1 MKTWQFLLAH
11 RVLNSGQDET
21 GSRHVDEDHD
31 APVRTTITIPEISE
45 RLGICEETVYD
56 MLRGKT
62 IPNIRYGRRFIISR
76 VAYER
81 WEATIGETV
90 SPSVAKV
97 PGTIQANAS
106 PSSRQSRPP
115 KAA

>member
-1 MKTWQFLLAH
+1 M
-11 RVLNSGQDET
+11 
-21 GSRHVDEDHD
+21 
-31 APVRTTITIPEISE
+31 RTTITVPEISG

-56 MLRGKT
+56 MLRDGA

-81 WEATIGETV
+81 WEATIGE
-90 SPSVAKV
+90 
-97 PGTIQANAS
+97 GR
-106 PSSRQSRPP
+106 PSSASKPTEAASAAARNGFRPP